1 MFGRHS
7 MLSAARRALSRLPF
21 VALLVLA
28 VVVLMSAFMLLCRYE
43 QSRRSAGGA
52 SPMRSTAYGEEL
64 PPAGMVTKSVA
75 YTCIDAPDAEVSS
88 PVTWDDGWF
97 FESPYAYN
105 HELAR
110 ACSVFS
116 ALAYAESSHYQKSY
130 QTPPYMEQALGELGF
145 GEVSTDSY
153 QYRSEVMDQVL
164 NLVTRQEDTVAY
176 TLARKRVTGPD
187 GSTRSVILVAVRGS
201 YGSEWLS
208 NLNIGTTAAERM
220 AQQYNHSGY
229 VEAADEIAAALV
241 PWMSE
246 SHERGDKVSLLLVGH
261 SRGGAIAN
269 LVAARADDEL
279 AQLASDPSGAAAAA
293 KAGAGDALGMA
304 SGDTVAGYTFAS
316 PGCTTTADAR
326 AARYQNIFNI
336 VNSADLVPQLPL
348 ASWGYA
354 RYGVDLCLPAL
365 DDEEFETR
373 YADMREEYAAL
384 TGLEVED
391 PYDPDVARAVRA
403 VVDEVG
409 AKVGTAAE
417 LVTPAGVAAV
427 AGACAQHIN
436 PARILCGHYP
446 SVYISWMYAVDGD
459 ALRPAA

>member
-1 MFGRHS
+1 MLGRHS

-21 VALLVLA
+21 VALLVFA
-28 VVVLMSAFMLLCRYE
+28 VVALMSAFMLLCRYE
-43 QSRRSAGGA
+43 QSRRSGGGA
-52 SPMRSTAYGEEL
+52 SPARSTAYGEEL
-64 PPAGMVTKSVA
+64 PSAGKATKNVT
-75 YTCIDAPDAEVSS
+75 YTCIDAPGTEVSS

-97 FESPYAYN
+97 FESPYSYN

-130 QTPPYMEQALGELGF
+130 RTPPYMERALGELGF
-145 GEVSTDSY
+145 SEVSTDSY

-187 GSTRSVILVAVRGS
+187 GGTRAVILVVVRGS

-208 NLNIGTTAAERM
+208 NLNIGTTTAERM

-229 VEAADEIAAALV
+229 VEAADEIATALA
-241 PWMSE
+241 PWVSE
-246 SHERGDKVSLLLVGH
+246 SHERGDEVSLLLVGH

-269 LVAARADDEL
+269 LVAAWADDEL
-279 AQLASDPSGAAAAA
+279 AQLAADPSGAAAALEA
-293 KAGAGDALGMA
+293 EAGDALGMA
-304 SGDTVAGYTFAS
+304 PGDTVAGYTFAS

-326 AARYQNIFNI
+326 AARYRNIFNV
-336 VNSADLVPQLPL
+336 VNPADLVPQLPL

-365 DDEEFETR
+365 DDEGFEDR
-373 YADMREEYAAL
+373 YAAMKEAYAEL
-384 TGLEVED
+384 TDLETGD
-391 PYDPDVARAVRA
+391 PYDPDAVHAVQA

-409 AKVGTAAE
+409 AKVGSAAE
-417 LVTPAGVAAV
+417 LATPAGVAAV

-459 ALRPAA
+459 ALHPAV

>member
-1 MFGRHS
+1 MLGWHS
-7 MLSAARRALSRLPF
+7 MFSAARRVCGRLPF
-21 VALLVLA
+21 VALLVFA
-28 VVVLMSAFMLLCRYE
+28 IVAFMSVFMLLCRYE

-52 SPMRSTAYGEEL
+52 SPARSTAYGEEVSS
-64 PPAGMVTKSVA
+64 AGKVTKSVT
-75 YTCIDAPDAEVSS
+75 YTCIDAPGTEVSS
-88 PVTWDDGWF
+88 LVTWDDGWF
-97 FESPYAYN
+97 FESPYSYN
-105 HELAR
+105 HDLAR

-130 QTPPYMEQALGELGF
+130 RTPPYMERALGDLGF
-145 GEVSTDSY
+145 GEISTDSY

-187 GSTRSVILVAVRGS
+187 GGMRSVILVVVRGS

-208 NLNIGTTAAERM
+208 NLNIGTTTVERI

-229 VEAADEIAAALV
+229 VEAADEIATALA
-241 PWMSE
+241 PWVSE
-246 SHERGDKVSLLLVGH
+246 SHERGDEVSLLLVGH

-269 LVAARADDEL
+269 LVAAWADDEL
-279 AQLASDPSGAAAAA
+279 AQLAADPSGVAAAVE
-293 KAGAGDALGMA
+293 AGDALGMA
-304 SGDTVAGYTFAS
+304 PCDTVAGYTFAS
-316 PGCTTTADAR
+316 PGCTTTAGSS
-326 AARYQNIFNI
+326 AARYRNIFNV
-336 VNSADLVPQLPL
+336 VNPADLVPQLPL

-365 DDEEFETR
+365 DDEGFEAR
-373 YADMREEYAAL
+373 YAAMKEAYAGL
-384 TGLEVED
+384 TDLEVGN
-391 PYDPDVARAVRA
+391 PYDPEAAHAVQA
-403 VVDEVG
+403 VVNEVG
-409 AKVGTAAE
+409 ARVGSAAE

-427 AGACAQHIN
+427 VGACTQHIN

-459 ALRPAA
+459 ALRPAG